1 MRTSVAALALIR
13 RAAPTGDEY
22 LTQWNEKWGMY
33 SLVGGHVE
41 GEETFRECCVREVAE
56 ELELALGVG
65 FAVAERPMRPEVEY
79 TAMSGGLNVMTL
91 YRVALFAVEL
101 RTPEAVAKVS
111 AMPENRWLTLPEV
124 SAGATTDG
132 KPVSAQV
139 TTVFTLSGVA

>member
-22 LTQWNEKWGMY
+22 LTQWNGKWGMY

-56 ELELALGVG
+56 ELGLSPAE
-65 FAVAERPMRPEVEY
+65 FAVAPAAVSPTLEY
-79 TAMSGGLNVMTL
+79 TAMSGGAKVETL

-139 TTVFTLSGVA
+139 TTVFTLSGVL